1 MDKEFIGKKIKEYR
15 KINKFTQETLGEKA
29 GFHYSY
35 IGQVERGEKEPSLKA
50 LNKIADAL
58 GVGVDKL
65 LIDYDLSSEASIK
78 ISNITDLL
86 LNRDEKE
93 LEMIYTLLKD
103 LTQIFEQHNIE
114 KWWILWYNK
123 LQTDLDIAI
132 WFKEGKLY
140 GRTFQMG

>member
-1 MDKEFIGKKIKEYR
+1 MNKEFIGKKIKEYR

-114 KWWILWYNK
+114 K
-123 LQTDLDIAI
+123 
-132 WFKEGKLY
+132 
-140 GRTFQMG
+140 

>member
-1 MDKEFIGKKIKEYR
+1 MIPIYFIAILIDSSKIYFITLRYILEVKIMDKEFIGKKIKEYR
-15 KINKFTQETLGEKA
+15 KINNFTQETLGEKA

-86 LNRDEKE
+86 LNRNEKE

-103 LTQIFEQHNIE
+103 LTQIFEHHNIE
-114 KWWILWYNK
+114 K
-123 LQTDLDIAI
+123 
-132 WFKEGKLY
+132 
-140 GRTFQMG
+140 